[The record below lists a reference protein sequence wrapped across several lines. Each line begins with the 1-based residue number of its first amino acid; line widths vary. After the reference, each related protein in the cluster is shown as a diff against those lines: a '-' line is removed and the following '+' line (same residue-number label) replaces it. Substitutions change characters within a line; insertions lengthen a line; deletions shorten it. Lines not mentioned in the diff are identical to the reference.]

1 MGQLEPL
8 TALALGRGHYEDEI
22 AWSSGSIL
30 ESEQSYNHRGHPI
43 NPETKRRERE
53 NIRAANEVMLAS
65 GIVEDAAVAMERSR
79 KDEEEKQ
86 IESFIG
92 FKLIEVGRA
101 FLHTGVWGVIGL
113 RRRILVGELYKP
125 YTILKITEILHR
137 EKEKSS
143 LHHVFFSGLPMALIP
158 HTSDYLVLTIEAF
171 LDYIHG
177 SEVNGHSTVS
187 SFTNSFFQEAIE
199 LIFRFLKL
207 QFGLFSILQQL
218 NLIPESKI
226 FPDFISLIPFTSSSL
241 IKFNPKKSTT
251 APLRILLWIEAL
263 TQSIAPLL
271 IIRGY
276 EKIQL
281 VIWTII
287 YRRIYIC
294 LPRPTRPSLMSK
306 YLLHLIS
313 ETDENTEN
321 IEPSRLNSLPNVACE
336 AIANDLESASQN
348 IVRDGLEEEDGVI
361 NHAQLLSLHVEPYG
375 ASEGN
380 RNGWSATLRSAY
392 RVTGL
397 TLLPTI
403 LATEGLTDVLGDIIV
418 LPVEALMVRLVG
430 AAYRA
435 SAGLNLI
442 DQYEIGLRPRGFANL
457 CFAYTLQLTIT
468 GVIWGGFT
476 FLTNWYA
483 VQRQVLVKKK
493 YFSSAGP
500 E

>member
-1 MGQLEPL
+1 MPL
-8 TALALGRGHYEDEI
+8 QVTRKTIVLNKSLSASYNGTTGTSNGSGSGTLDFIANQPAGRGHYEDEI
-22 AWSSGSIL
+22 AWNSGSIL

-113 RRRILVGELYKP
+113 RRRIL
-125 YTILKITEILHR
+125 ITEILHR

-171 LDYIHG
+171 FDYIHG
-177 SEVNGHSTVS
+177 SEVNGHLTAS
-187 SFTNSFFQEAIE
+187 SFTNSLFQETID
-199 LIFRFLKL
+199 LIFSFLKL

-251 APLRILLWIEAL
+251 APLRILSWIEAL

-287 YRRIYIC
+287 YRRIYIS
-294 LPRPTRPSLMSK
+294 LPRPTGPSLMSK

-321 IEPSRLNSLPNVACE
+321 IEPPRLNSLPNVACE
-336 AIANDLESASQN
+336 AIANDLESVSQN
-348 IVRDGLEEEDGVI
+348 IVRDSLEEEDSVI

-403 LATEGLTDVLGDIIV
+403 LATEGLTDVLGDII
-418 LPVEALMVRLVG
+418 AQN
-430 AAYRA
+430 
-435 SAGLNLI
+435 SIILI
-442 DQYEIGLRPRGFANL
+442 E
-457 CFAYTLQLTIT
+457 
-468 GVIWGGFT
+468 
-476 FLTNWYA
+476 
-483 VQRQVLVKKK
+483 
-493 YFSSAGP
+493 
-500 E
+500 